1 MIVCHCHA
9 ISDRAI
15 RRAVREGA
23 QSAAEITRHCGA
35 GGSCGGCRPR
45 IESLVEH
52 EQHTRAR
59 TTVVVNA
66 PGLAQAG

>member
-1 MIVCHCHA
+1 MIVCHCHG

-23 QSAAEITRHCGA
+23 VSSDEVTRSCSA
-35 GGSCGGCRPR
+35 GGTCGGCRPR
-45 IESLVEH
+45 IDAIVDH

-59 TTVVVNA
+59 SD
-66 PGLAQAG
+66 AQAPAFSQAR